1 MSFSWIWKKLRGE
14 GQQNVFHSAS
24 IPQEQPPATLTAAG
38 AGARAAA
45 KGPSAPLVAGQPS
58 SQRPS
63 APCPATASCEV
74 KDAKARDDSLSGSV
88 LSGSPGC
95 SSVTG
100 LESGRMY
107 IALFDYDARTDQ
119 DLSFRRHEHLEVLE
133 MSSEDWWLA
142 QSHVTGLQGY
152 IPASYVANL
161 KSIQAEPWYFGDIK
175 RGEAERKLLSESN
188 EHGAFLIRNSESR
201 RNEFSLSVLC
211 NRSVMHYRI
220 RPRDHGGFFIARRKP
235 FGSLHALVEFY
246 SSNKGGLAVMLS
258 APCVTMDK
266 PDTGGLS
273 YNTRDAWEIP
283 KEQIHLQKRLG
294 SGQFGEVYEG
304 LWNKTVRVA
313 VKTLRPGKMSAEEF
327 LAEAHLLKKMRHPKL
342 LQLYAVC
349 TMEEPYFIITE
360 LMRHGSLLDHLRGRG
375 RGMVLEDRVYIGA
388 QVASGMEYLENKNF
402 IHRDLAARNVLVGD
416 HNTVKVADF
425 GLSRLVKEE
434 EYEAHAGAKFPIKWT
449 APEALSFSK
458 FTTKSDV
465 WSFGVFLMEVVTS
478 GATPYPGMSNIEVV
492 EAVEHGYRM
501 PCPSSCPQLLYNIML
516 ECWAREPA
524 NRPTF
529 ETLRWKLEDYF
540 FLEETEYREAEV
552 VM

>member
-1 MSFSWIWKKLRGE
+1 
-14 GQQNVFHSAS
+14 
-24 IPQEQPPATLTAAG
+24 
-38 AGARAAA
+38 
-45 KGPSAPLVAGQPS
+45 
-58 SQRPS
+58 
-63 APCPATASCEV
+63 
-74 KDAKARDDSLSGSV
+74 
-88 LSGSPGC
+88 
-95 SSVTG
+95 
-100 LESGRMY
+100 
-107 IALFDYDARTDQ
+107 
-119 DLSFRRHEHLEVLE
+119 
-133 MSSEDWWLA
+133 
-142 QSHVTGLQGY
+142 
-152 IPASYVANL
+152 
-161 KSIQAEPWYFGDIK
+161 
-175 RGEAERKLLSESN
+175 
-188 EHGAFLIRNSESR
+188 
-201 RNEFSLSVLC
+201 
-211 NRSVMHYRI
+211 
-220 RPRDHGGFFIARRKP
+220 
-235 FGSLHALVEFY
+235 
-246 SSNKGGLAVMLS
+246 
-258 APCVTMDK
+258 
-266 PDTGGLS
+266 
-273 YNTRDAWEIP
+273 
-283 KEQIHLQKRLG
+283 
-294 SGQFGEVYEG
+294 
-304 LWNKTVRVA
+304 
-313 VKTLRPGKMSAEEF
+313 MSAEEF

-465 WSFGVFLMEVVTS
+465 WSFGSISHGVVTYY
-478 GATPYPGMSNIEVV
+478 GAQTVTNMMWMCQGMSNIEVV
-492 EAVEHGYRM
+492 EAVERGYRM

>member
-1 MSFSWIWKKLRGE
+1 MSFSWLWKKLRGDGKGSDK
-14 GQQNVFHSAS
+14 GQQDVFQSTPT
-24 IPQEQPPATLTAAG
+24 IPEQPPATLTAAG
-38 AGARAAA
+38 AGATARGPAA
-45 KGPSAPLVAGQPS
+45 P

-63 APCPATASCEV
+63 APRTVTVNREAD
-74 KDAKARDDSLSGSV
+74 DARGRADSSSKSV

-100 LESGRMY
+100 LESGRMV

-133 MSSEDWWLA
+133 TTSEDWWLA

-161 KSIQAEPWYFGDIK
+161 KSIQAEAWYFGDIK

-188 EHGAFLIRNSESR
+188 EHGAFLIRDSESR
-201 RNEFSLSVLC
+201 VNEFSLSVRC
-211 NRSVMHYRI
+211 NTSIMHYRI
-220 RPRDHGGFFIARRKP
+220 RPVDHGGFFITRRMP
-235 FGSLHALVEFY
+235 LGSLHALVDYY
-246 SSNKGGLAVMLS
+246 SKNADGLATKLA
-258 APCVTMDK
+258 APCVKAEK

-283 KEQIHLQKRLG
+283 KEQILLQKTLG

-304 LWNKTVRVA
+304 LWNKTVKVA
-313 VKTLRPGKMSAEEF
+313 VKTLRPGKMSADEF

-342 LQLYAVC
+342 LQLFAVC
-349 TMEEPYFIITE
+349 TMEEPYYIITE

-375 RGMVLEDRVYIGA
+375 RGMVLEDKVYIGA
-388 QVASGMEYLENKNF
+388 QVASGMEYLEKKNF
-402 IHRDLAARNVLVGD
+402 IHRDLAARNVLVGE
-416 HNTVKVADF
+416 HNAVKVADF
-425 GLSRLVKEE
+425 GLSRLVKED

-449 APEALSFSK
+449 APEALSFNK

-478 GATPYPGMSNIEVV
+478 GATPYPGMTNAEVV
-492 EAVEHGYRM
+492 DAIERGYRM
-501 PCPSSCPQLLYNIML
+501 HCPNSCPHLLYNIMM
-516 ECWAREPA
+516 ECWAKDPA
-524 NRPTF
+524 KRPTF

-540 FLEETEYREAEV
+540 FLEETEYKEAEV
-552 VM
+552 VL